1 VTLLTVAEILKPS
14 IKNGWA
20 VGAYDVPDISVAQGI
35 LDAAV
40 ADEAPVILM
49 IYPAFVPTEYYKT
62 YVSFIKEEIQRS
74 GAKAAIA
81 LDHGSNIAEINA
93 AIGAGF
99 TGVMIDA
106 SKEPFDKNIETTK
119 TVVDAAHA
127 YGISVEAEL
136 GQVGLGSDILPED
149 QMKSLYTK
157 VIDSKQFVDRT
168 GVDSLAVAIGT
179 AHGLYKFE
187 PKLDFERLQQLR
199 AELEIALVLHG
210 SSGTPNDQLAQAVK
224 FGINKINVY
233 TDIRM
238 KVLESIREKVMA
250 DPIEMYDI
258 PDLMAIT
265 RKDTKTVVQEKNI
278 LFGSTGKSKL
288 YK

>member
-1 VTLLTVAEILKPS
+1 
-14 IKNGWA
+14 
-20 VGAYDVPDISVAQGI
+20 
-35 LDAAV
+35 
-40 ADEAPVILM
+40 
-49 IYPAFVPTEYYKT
+49 
-62 YVSFIKEEIQRS
+62 
-74 GAKAAIA
+74 
-81 LDHGSNIAEINA
+81 
-93 AIGAGF
+93 
-99 TGVMIDA
+99 MIDA
-106 SKEPFDKNIETTK
+106 SKEPFEKNMPTTK

-127 YGISVEAEL
+127 YGIYVEARL
-136 GQVGLGSDILPED
+136 GHVGLGSDVLPED

-157 VIDSKQFVDRT
+157 VVDSKQFIDRT

-179 AHGLYKFE
+179 AHGLYSLNPNSIWNVCDNF
-187 PKLDFERLQQLR
+187 R

-210 SSGTPNDQLAQAVK
+210 SSGTPNDELVQAVK
-224 FGINKINVY
+224 FGINEINVY